1 MRCCLLLLVTVIVSI
16 GATAQENTDY
26 AAAAIPTVTG
36 LKKPANL
43 ATSAKK
49 QNIQASRKLTDSGLV
64 SGDAKNGRL
73 QAIAFAGS
81 SLPQLCDPQSAAVDF
96 RQLGGVSPVKSQ
108 GACGACWAFATNA
121 ALESSYLLR
130 RKASIDA
137 SEQELISCSNAGSC
151 GGGWWAFDFHVT
163 PGIEASS
170 SLSYQATDAA
180 CPQSI
185 RTDYKAITWG
195 YVDAKGGLPS
205 ITELKSAM
213 CQHGPLT
220 VGMFVD
226 PAFQIAMR
234 DQHDPDY
241 VFQTSNQG
249 QVNHAVELVGWDEGK
264 QAWLIKNSWGSQLG
278 SSGFMWVHY
287 GSSSLGDGAAWVEV
301 QPTTIIN
308 LGLFKTAKAS
318 IQLEGTEAAAKAR
331 IAATTKAAAPQ

>member
-1 MRCCLLLLVTVIVSI
+1 
-16 GATAQENTDY
+16 
-26 AAAAIPTVTG
+26 
-36 LKKPANL
+36 
-43 ATSAKK
+43 
-49 QNIQASRKLTDSGLV
+49 
-64 SGDAKNGRL
+64 
-73 QAIAFAGS
+73 
-81 SLPQLCDPQSAAVDF
+81 
-96 RQLGGVSPVKSQ
+96 
-108 GACGACWAFATNA
+108 
-121 ALESSYLLR
+121 
-130 RKASIDA
+130 
-137 SEQELISCSNAGSC
+137 
-151 GGGWWAFDFHVT
+151 
-163 PGIEASS
+163 
-170 SLSYQATDAA
+170 
-180 CPQSI
+180 
-185 RTDYKAITWG
+185 
-195 YVDAKGGLPS
+195 
-205 ITELKSAM
+205 
-213 CQHGPLT
+213 
-220 VGMFVD
+220 MFVD